1 MIDLHSHIL
10 SALDD
15 GAADVAASI
24 EMARIAVGDG
34 ITHMACTPHVVPGKY
49 ENSVSTIL
57 PAMHTLQAM
66 LDAQSIPLTLYC
78 GADVHVAPDLVERLR
93 DGEVPTLNRTRYFL
107 LEPPHEILPP
117 RLEDF
122 AGRLL
127 EAGFVPII
135 THPERLLWASRHFDV
150 IQRLADLGCPLQLTA
165 DSLTGAFGAA
175 ARQLCE
181 RILSEGRASFFAS
194 DAHGVSWRKP
204 VMSGARTI
212 VAERFGQEAADQM
225 FHNRPAAI
233 LADAE
238 PSAVL
243 PSSRRTVGAPASSGF
258 ARRLA
263 GRVFRADRIF
273 RNG

>member
-15 GAADVAASI
+15 GATDVAVSI
-24 EMARIAVGDG
+24 AMARIAVADG
-34 ITHMACTPHVVPGKY
+34 ITHMACTPHIFPGKY
-49 ENSVSTIL
+49 NNSAATIL
-57 PAMHTLQAM
+57 PAMHSLQAM
-66 LDAQSIPLTLYC
+66 LDAQSIPLTLYS
-78 GADVHVAPDLVERLR
+78 GADIHIAPDLVERLKS
-93 DGEVPTLNRTRYFL
+93 GEAPTLNRTRYFL

-135 THPERLLWASRHFDV
+135 THPERLSWAGRHFDV

-165 DSLTGAFGAA
+165 DSLTGGFGAA
-175 ARQLCE
+175 AKQLSE
-181 RILSEGRASFFAS
+181 RILREGRACFFAS

-204 VMSGARTI
+204 VLSSAFALVAGQYGQEE
-212 VAERFGQEAADQM
+212 AERM
-225 FHNRPAAI
+225 FRHRPAAI
-233 LADAE
+233 LSNAE
-238 PSAVL
+238 PGEIL
-243 PSSRRTVGAPASSGF
+243 PSPREVTGAGGEPGF
-258 ARRLA
+258 TRRL
-263 GRVFRADRIF
+263 VDRIF